1 MIRKD
6 GEGGRDENKIHRCKR
21 DGEGKELVPE
31 GPCPWQPLG
40 LPTLSSCPHYL
51 PGMFVAASGF
61 LEKPGG
67 NPCHRQMQ
75 ALMFLLGSWSHNAL
89 GETAGWEPGGPSLQA
104 GHVLGSGDR

>member
-1 MIRKD
+1 MRIKYIGARETGK
-6 GEGGRDENKIHRCKR
+6 
-21 DGEGKELVPE
+21 EGKELVPE

-40 LPTLSSCPHYL
+40 LPTLSSCPHCL